1 MINKIYKN
9 IHSKYLNFFKFFFFL
24 RYVFAIFLIAIA
36 LFLIIPKLFDY
47 EKKESSIKEYLINNY
62 FLEINDYSSITFNIF
77 PLPNLSIKNVVLK
90 VREEPIVVNA
100 QKLKIFLNF
109 NNIYNYK
116 NFEARKIVFSEVKID
131 VDVEQT
137 KELINYFGKLE
148 NKFNVETLNLDFK
161 KNNKSLFKI
170 KKIDFSNYGYKKYK
184 IDGEIFGKKFKAHL
198 SNDNKNLNFKII
210 KTSIKADLKFNEKG
224 TKDLISG
231 LSKISFLNNYL
242 KFNFNLNNSRIKITK
257 SNFKNKDLL
266 ISFDSLINFNP
277 FFSAKSN
284 IEINQ
289 INAEF
294 INNINLDKIIA
305 NKEVL
310 KKLNNDYS
318 ISYISKRFRNNL
330 IKSYSSKS
338 SLKYGRLIFLDKVVI
353 LGGEISCKGDSLLI
367 EEYPR
372 LNFICVF
379 DLKNKKKLF
388 KKLSI
393 TNSVNSD
400 PINLNIKGSL
410 NLLNKKINFKKIF
423 INNNY
428 AANEEDIKFFK
439 ETFENILF
447 NEGFFNI
454 FKKDKIKN
462 FLQAVV

>member
-1 MINKIYKN
+1 MRYIIY
-9 IHSKYLNFFKFFFFL
+9 
-24 RYVFAIFLIAIA
+24 
-36 LFLIIPKLFDY
+36 P
-47 EKKESSIKEYLINNY
+47 
-62 FLEINDYSSITFNIF
+62 
-77 PLPNLSIKNVVLK
+77 
-90 VREEPIVVNA
+90 
-100 QKLKIFLNF
+100 
-109 NNIYNYK
+109 
-116 NFEARKIVFSEVKID
+116 
-131 VDVEQT
+131 
-137 KELINYFGKLE
+137 
-148 NKFNVETLNLDFK
+148 
-161 KNNKSLFKI
+161 
-170 KKIDFSNYGYKKYK
+170 
-184 IDGEIFGKKFKAHL
+184 
-198 SNDNKNLNFKII
+198 
-210 KTSIKADLKFNEKG
+210 
-224 TKDLISG
+224 
-231 LSKISFLNNYL
+231 
-242 KFNFNLNNSRIKITK
+242 ITK

-379 DLKNKKKLF
+379 DLKNKKKHL